1 MLVKQLAFQALPHLK
16 ITDPVYRALQL
27 MQEYHVM
34 QLAVCQEDGLYAGII
49 SEEVLLEADEE
60 AGIKD
65 FEYLFTNVSVKQDD
79 HFLYAIE
86 LAAKHHLSVVPV
98 TDAEGNLTSTI
109 AANNLLEQVA
119 HFMHLN
125 EPGALLVLEV
135 EPHQYSFSE
144 ICKIVETNDAQI
156 TQLNTS
162 ANELNGNMLITI
174 RINKIEVSDIVAA
187 FQRYEYVI
195 KYYFGEELYANE
207 IKDNY
212 ENLMNYL
219 NI

>member
-1 MLVKQLAFQALPHLK
+1 MLVKQLAFQAIPHLK
-16 ITDPVYRALQL
+16 LSDTIHRALQL

-34 QLAVCQEDGLYAGII
+34 HLAVCDDNGLYLGVIGEA
-49 SEEVLLEADEE
+49 VLLEADEE
-60 AGIKD
+60 ARIKD
-65 FEYLFTNVSVKQDD
+65 FEYLYTNVAVKQDD
-79 HFLYAIE
+79 HFLSAIE
-86 LAAKHHLSVVPV
+86 LAAKQHLSVVPV
-98 TDAEGNLTSTI
+98 TDADGNLSSTI

-119 HFMHLN
+119 HFMHLD
-125 EPGALLVLEV
+125 EPAALLVLEV

-162 ANELNGNMLITI
+162 ANELNGNMLVTI

-195 KYYFGEELYANE
+195 KYYIGEELYTNE